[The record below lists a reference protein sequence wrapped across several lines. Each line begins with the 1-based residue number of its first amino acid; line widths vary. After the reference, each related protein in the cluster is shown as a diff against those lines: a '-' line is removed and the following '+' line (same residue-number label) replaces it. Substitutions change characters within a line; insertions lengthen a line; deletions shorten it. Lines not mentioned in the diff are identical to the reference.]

1 MLQEHF
7 LCSHAGAPLSLVR
20 RAAIRP
26 WCRSLPTHAYSSQQ
40 FELLQRQCW
49 PCRSSSAGAQ
59 HRIVS
64 SSAGNSTKV
73 EEATESRPA
82 QAYGQVM
89 SAQANFVSVVL
100 DMPNSDTQD
109 ASDVAGEKRTEL
121 LCTVRGILKKIKQ
134 SVLVGDRVRV
144 AGIDWD
150 DQRGTVDDVLPR
162 RSELQDPAVANVDQV
177 LLVFALERPPLDFRT
192 ATRFLVSTEAAEL
205 PATVVLNKADLVPA
219 EECSSA
225 LAEIQSWGYDAIAV
239 SAATGLGLDKLAEVL
254 QGRVSVVAGPSG
266 VGKSSLINAIKLQAH
281 IPQSDDTVA
290 SSGNG
295 SPGEAAASSA
305 ADVSTEVVGADGQ
318 LVREDGSGGGR
329 MGDASNGVVNGE
341 SAGARTVLEPVE
353 QWRGM
358 QEAAARLGL
367 QPVGDLTNLGRGKH
381 TTRHV
386 SLLEVAG
393 GLLADSPGFNQPSLE
408 NVTLATL
415 ADCFP
420 EVREK
425 AESCAFKNCQHLIEP
440 GCAVREG
447 WSRHE
452 LYEELHEEVKAAEE
466 LARVRSASK
475 KRREGSVRY
484 KSAAGGAR
492 TREALLDIKSHRRVS
507 RRQGRQGLQDLLQE
521 AERDE

>member
-1 MLQEHF
+1 MLVPAEDF
-7 LCSHAGAPLSLVR
+7 LRILK
-20 RAAIRP
+20 
-26 WCRSLPTHAYSSQQ
+26 SS
-40 FELLQRQCW
+40 F
-49 PCRSSSAGAQ
+49 AGAQ
-59 HRIVS
+59 HRTVS
-64 SSAGNSTKV
+64 SAAANSTQV
-73 EEATESRPA
+73 PEATESRPA

-100 DMPNSDTQD
+100 DMPADTSKD
-109 ASDVAGEKRTEL
+109 ASEAQEEKRTEL

-205 PATVVLNKADLVPA
+205 PATVVLNKADLVPP
-219 EECSSA
+219 EECSAA

-254 QGRVSVVAGPSG
+254 QRRVSVVAGPSG

-281 IPQSDDTVA
+281 MPLGDDPVA
-290 SSGNG
+290 SCGNG
-295 SPGEAAASSA
+295 SSGEAAASSA
-305 ADVSTEVVGADGQ
+305 ADMRAEVAGADGQ
-318 LVREDGSGGGR
+318 PVFEDGRST
-329 MGDASNGVVNGE
+329 GDGSSRVGDGE
-341 SAGARTVLEPVE
+341 SAGAQPVLEPVE

-358 QEAAARLGL
+358 QEAAGRLGL

-415 ADCFP
+415 AHCFP

-440 GCAVREG
+440 GCAVRKD
-447 WSRHE
+447 WSRHK
-452 LYEELHEEVKAAEE
+452 LYAELHEEVKAADE
-466 LARVRSASK
+466 LARVRSTSK

-484 KSAAGGAR
+484 KSAAGGTR